1 MASYKENLN
10 KAQNT
15 KIFEDNANLN
25 NLNSETKQIKNYYKK
40 LETSGYIDT
49 AGIEYLDSIEIQ
61 HPASEQALEC
71 IAAVGWNTSNRSSGE
86 NFQKTNEAAEKITLD
101 NEQES
106 NDANEEEED
115 GTSYSG
121 ESDEADDDF

>member
-1 MASYKENLN
+1 MSILHA
-10 KAQNT
+10 
-15 KIFEDNANLN
+15 
-25 NLNSETKQIKNYYKK
+25 ETKTIKNYYKE
-40 LETSGYIDT
+40 LEISAYLDISGI
-49 AGIEYLDSIEIQ
+49 GYLDSIEIQ

-71 IAAVGWNTSNRSSGE
+71 IAVVGWNTSLRSSGE
-86 NFQKTNEAAEKITLD
+86 NFKNTNEAAEKITLD

-106 NDANEEEED
+106 NDTNEEEEEEENQD

>member
-1 MASYKENLN
+1 MYKR
-10 KAQNT
+10 Q
-15 KIFEDNANLN
+15 
-25 NLNSETKQIKNYYKK
+25 
-40 LETSGYIDT
+40 GYIDT

-71 IAAVGWNTSNRSSGE
+71 IAAVGWNTSLSTAGE
-86 NFQKTNEAAEKITLD
+86 NLKNTNVAAEKVTLD
-101 NEQES
+101 NEQGTD
-106 NDANEEEED
+106 NTNEEEEEDED